1 MRNIFILVM
10 VLFLIL
16 PLAGCGKKN
25 PADEAQEAISIEEL
39 GDIAM
44 QENATKVN
52 PTVATAEPVKEAVP
66 LTSTTA
72 VNPGITKL
80 EPLPPPGP
88 YRPSIQQIQTAL
100 QAAGFYKGAIDGK
113 SGPMTKKAIKDFQA
127 ANNLQVDGKVGP
139 KTWAVLANYLKS
151 PQS

>member
-1 MRNIFILVM
+1 MKNIFVLIM
-10 VLFLIL
+10 VLFLVL

-25 PADEAQEAISIEEL
+25 PADQAQETISIEEL
-39 GDIAM
+39 GDMAM
-44 QENATKVN
+44 QENAAKIN
-52 PTVATAEPVKEAVP
+52 PAVAAVEPVKEAVP
-66 LTSTTA
+66 LTSAAA
-72 VNPGITKL
+72 VNPGIAKL

-100 QAAGFYKGAIDGK
+100 KSAGFYKGAIDGK

-139 KTWAVLANYLKS
+139 KTWAVLANYLNN
-151 PQS
+151 PQG